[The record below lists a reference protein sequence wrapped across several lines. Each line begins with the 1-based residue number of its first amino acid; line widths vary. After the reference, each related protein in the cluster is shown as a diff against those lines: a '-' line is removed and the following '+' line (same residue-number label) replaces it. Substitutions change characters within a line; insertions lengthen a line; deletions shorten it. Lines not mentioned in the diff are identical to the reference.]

1 MKAILLAPLCLL
13 VLLTGCSGSY
23 DSDIEA
29 NFTNSCQARGS
40 TATFCKCYLKKTEDK
55 LSQKEL
61 MSLEQDML
69 ASQQVPDKIAA
80 IAMDAKANC
89 PR

>member
-1 MKAILLAPLCLL
+1 MKTLFALTLLASLA
-13 VLLTGCSGSY
+13 GCSGRY
-23 DSDIEA
+23 DSEIEA

-40 TATFCKCYLKKTEDK
+40 TATFCKCYLNKTEDK

-61 MSLEQDML
+61 TDLEQDML
-69 ASQQVPDKIAA
+69 LTQRLPDKIAS
-80 IAMDAKANC
+80 IMMDAKANC